1 MSPSDV
7 ILRKA
12 LVGSGLDTKQWNAIQ
27 AALRNRAFFSA
38 EVENVRM
45 LDAMRSNVDKLVS
58 AQKSPS
64 EIRRDLRAY
73 FAQLGYNPGE
83 KSGTIKDLYTK
94 ARLDVMM
101 RTNAEQ
107 ARGFANHLRATS
119 PGAISAAPAYELVRV
134 KVRKMPR
141 DWHARWQKAA
151 SAVGWEGVARGTD
164 RMIAMKDSPVWVKIS
179 AFGNP
184 FPPFD
189 FNSGMGV
196 RNVRKSECRALG
208 LLGEDEEP
216 KAPETP
222 DFNGRL
228 SAKLPMHDDA
238 PEAKRLKELFG
249 DQIRFDGN
257 TVSWRGELIR
267 DVLDGRVKKAKL
279 GQRDGMNLTLSHGT
293 LDHIMKHVGE
303 NETHGNNVPLS
314 REDFELLPTLW
325 REGKETKTDHPYN
338 RTFELETLD
347 GHILKMAFDPLK
359 GLRTLYKMRSPGALE
374 SNAAYPSP

>member
-1 MSPSDV
+1 MTASDA

-12 LVGSGLDTKQWNAIQ
+12 LVQSGLDSKGWNSIQ

-38 EVENVRM
+38 EVENARM
-45 LDAMRSNVDKLVS
+45 LDAMRRNVNDLVS

-73 FAQLGYNPGE
+73 FAQLGYDPGE

-119 PGAISAAPAYELVRV
+119 PGAVSAAPAYELVRV

-141 DWHARWQKAA
+141 DWHARWTKAA
-151 SAVGWEGVARGTD
+151 GAVGWEGVARGTD
-164 RMIAMKDSPVWVKIS
+164 RMVAMKDSPVWVEIS
-179 AFGNP
+179 TFGNP

-189 FNSGMGV
+189 YNSGMGV

-216 KAPETP
+216 KTPETP

-228 SAKLPMHDDA
+228 SARLPMHDDA
-238 PEAKRLKELFG
+238 PEARRLKDIFG

-257 TVSWRGELIR
+257 TVSWRGELIK
-267 DVLDGRVKKAKL
+267 DVLDGKVKKASI
-279 GQRDGMNLTLSHGT
+279 GQRDGRPLSISHAIIR
-293 LDHIMKHVGE
+293 DHIEKHVGE
-303 NETHGNNVPLS
+303 NETYGSNIPLTQA
-314 REDFELLPTLW
+314 DFELLPTLW
-325 REGKETKTDHPYN
+325 REGKESDGHHGRKAY
-338 RTFELETLD
+338 ELETID
-347 GHILKMAFDPLK
+347 GHILKMIVDNFR
-359 GLRTLYKMRSPGALE
+359 GIFTIYKMKNPLGTL
-374 SNAAYPSP
+374 